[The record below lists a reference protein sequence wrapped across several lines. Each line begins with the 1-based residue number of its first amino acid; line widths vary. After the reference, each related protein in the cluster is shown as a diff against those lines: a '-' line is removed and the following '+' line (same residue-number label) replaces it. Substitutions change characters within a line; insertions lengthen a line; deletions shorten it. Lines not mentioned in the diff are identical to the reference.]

1 MKTTILLIVFY
12 LTAISLIAQNKPQP
26 YTAFNLKD
34 KNSTIEFLVYET
46 DLTHK
51 KPVLLFLQGS
61 LPIPLINLDDEGN
74 YHYSILENFDVEKIT
89 KHFHLVAIS
98 SPFTPLVAKYD
109 QITEQGFYVPDTSK
123 PREFDVNYLKND
135 KMEVYTER
143 IDKVIQFLEK
153 QSWVNKDEIHV
164 FGHSQG
170 SRVAVVAAANNKKIK
185 SVGLFGYNP
194 FGRLEQYIRQARKD
208 ATSGKITWEQADSII
223 NDNIDFMKIL
233 QIEDSINVKP
243 HYTSW
248 KSFSNS
254 TINQLLSL
262 KQPVYIANGTE
273 DIVGDQ
279 CDMLPLLFIEHGKSN
294 YIVKRYGR
302 LEHNF
307 FPKDETGTIDY
318 KNGKWKL
325 VIGEYLDWV
334 VPFEK
339 LRMTTSSRK

>member
-61 LPIPLINLDDEGN
+61 LPIPLIKLDDEGN
-74 YHYSILENFDVEKIT
+74 YHYSILENFDLEKIT

-98 SPFTPLVAKYD
+98 SPFTPLEAKFD
-109 QITEQGFYVPDTSK
+109 QITKQGFYVPDISK

-135 KMEVYTER
+135 KMEVYIER
-143 IDKVIQFLEK
+143 LNKVIAYLEK
-153 QSWVNKDEIHV
+153 QKWVKKDEIHV

-194 FGRLEQYIRQARKD
+194 FGRIEQFVREARKE
-208 ATSGKITWEQADSII
+208 ATSGEISWEKADSII
-223 NDNIDFMKIL
+223 QDNIDFMQTI
-233 QIEDSINVKP
+233 QNEDTIKAKP

-248 KSFSNS
+248 KSFSKNTFS
-254 TINQLLSL
+254 ELLSL
-262 KQPVYIANGTE
+262 KQPIYIAYGTE
-273 DIVGDQ
+273 DNVSDQ
-279 CDMLPLLFIEHGKSN
+279 CDMLPLLFIEKGKSN
-294 YIVKRYGR
+294 YVVKRYTG

-307 FPKDETGTIDY
+307 FPKDENGQVDY
-318 KNGKWKL
+318 KNGKWKE
-325 VIGEYLDWV
+325 VIREYLEW
-334 VPFEK
+334 
-339 LRMTTSSRK
+339 MSHSSISSE